1 MRLVALGTDTIIDMH
16 NQDERKS
23 ALITTSVFA
32 SALARVACI
41 GDPKYKR
48 LKYRMFL
55 ARNYLRGQNIP
66 THQQREAVH
75 HILEHGGSSA
85 EIKSIPV
92 TPHPR
97 IFSAAIDS
105 VKSFASTVRSGSL
118 VQGGSSSL
126 GPVPVAKSQAETM
139 SDIDFIANLRQL
151 VEELP
156 VFERAAMYAR
166 QFALD
171 YIKGNVRDDA
181 RKIGKAIHKLC
192 LEQARL
198 DHDRRIKSV
207 HQAQDRQRWDIY
219 KESIRTELTQTPPYV
234 ACCSFTVATQADE
247 EADPSPQPRLHLSTS
262 R

>member
-1 MRLVALGTDTIIDMH
+1 MTDMH

-23 ALITTSVFA
+23 ALVATSVFS

-55 ARNYLRGQNIP
+55 ARNYLQSQNIP

-85 EIKSIPV
+85 EIRSIPV

-97 IFSAAIDS
+97 IFTAAIES
-105 VKSFASTVRSGSL
+105 VKSFASTVRSGSS
-118 VQGGSSSL
+118 VQSGSSV
-126 GPVPVAKSQAETM
+126 GPVPVAKGQAETT
-139 SDIDFIANLRQL
+139 SDIDFIAKLP
-151 VEELP
+151 EFMGEYP
-156 VFERAAMYAR
+156 VFERAAIFAR

-181 RKIGKAIHKLC
+181 RRIGKAIHKLC

-198 DHDRRIKSV
+198 DHDDRIKSI

-219 KESIRTELTQTPPYV
+219 KEGIRTELTQARPYV
-234 ACCSFTVATQADE
+234 A
-247 EADPSPQPRLHLSTS
+247 
-262 R
+262 